1 MAGWL
6 PRFFLLPSSAV
17 ASGINTTYS
26 SWLLG
31 LMSGLSIFGKVGI
44 GSFADRYSKV
54 TALWLSFT
62 LCGLGH
68 LALWL
73 PGVMLPSTK
82 GSESATTTALFTL
95 FVVYSSLLGS
105 SAISLFPAVVAELF
119 GKDKL
124 ASKTGLLNPTL
135 GMSTLAGP
143 SAVYAI
149 IGSGMHKRWMVGVLT
164 AGLFMVAGGT
174 MLLGSDFVSKTTSRR
189 RERDCN
195 ADDVVLQ

>member
-6 PRFFLLPSSAV
+6 TRFFLLLSSAV

-31 LMSGLSIFGKVGI
+31 LMSGLSIIGRVGI
-44 GSFADRYSKV
+44 GSFADRYGKV

-62 LCGLGH
+62 LCGLGR

-82 GSESATTTALFTL
+82 SSESAATTALFTL
-95 FVVYSSLLGS
+95 FVVYSGLLGS
-105 SAISLFPAVVAELF
+105 GAISLFPVVVAELF

-124 ASKTGLLNPTL
+124 AFKIGLVNSTL
-135 GMSTLAGP
+135 GLSSLAGP

-149 IGSGMHKRWMVGVLT
+149 IGSGMHKRWMVGVPT
-164 AGLFMVAGGT
+164 AGLFIVAGGT
-174 MLLGSDFVSKTTSRR
+174 MLFGPDLVSKTTSRT
-189 RERDCN
+189 
-195 ADDVVLQ
+195 